1 MLISFCQCL
10 EKEVRRMSLGI
21 FGFRALWSPY
31 LFVTIVLITVGYFLL
46 TVKYRHIFEG
56 SKPLT
61 KSQISLFLLAVVLFY
76 SVKGAPLDLMG
87 HLMFYAHMVQM
98 SVLIFIIPPIF
109 INAIPNWLWLNL
121 WSVIKFKKILSVLTK
136 PFFPIVLFTATLSVY
151 HIPFV
156 FDVVKTNVI
165 LHEIYT
171 GLLVLFALLM
181 WWPLV
186 NKVQVY
192 RGLTGLKK
200 VAYIF
205 ASSALIL
212 PACALI
218 IFNGTPMYA
227 TYSNPELW
235 AKSLALCVPASTL
248 ASLDLSGPEMFTSM
262 SLLHDQQLG
271 GVLMKII
278 QEIVY
283 GYMLARVFREWY
295 KNDQKESEKERLN
308 VYNPQAVE

>member
-1 MLISFCQCL
+1 
-10 EKEVRRMSLGI
+10 MSLEI

-31 LFVTIVLITVGYFLL
+31 LFITITLITVGYFLL
-46 TVKYRHIFEG
+46 TVKYRHTFKE

-61 KSQISLFLLAVVLFY
+61 KSQISLFLLVVVLFY
-76 SVKGAPLDLMG
+76 FAKGGPLDLMG

-98 SVLIFIIPPIF
+98 SILIFIIPPIF
-109 INAIPNWLWLNL
+109 IIAIPDWLWINL
-121 WSVIKFKKILSVLTK
+121 WSLIKFKRILRFLTK
-136 PFFPIVLFTATLSVY
+136 PLFSIVLFTATLSIY
-151 HIPFV
+151 HIPFI
-156 FDVVKTNVI
+156 FDVVKTNVF
-165 LHEIYT
+165 LHELYT
-171 GLLVLFALLM
+171 GLLLLFACVM

-186 NKVQVY
+186 NKVQKY
-192 RGLTGLKK
+192 RSLTGLKK

-218 IFNGTPMYA
+218 IFNDTPMYA

-235 AKSLALCVPASTL
+235 AKSLALCVPASTI
-248 ASLDLSGPEMFTSM
+248 AHLDLSGPEMFTSM

-283 GYMLARVFREWY
+283 GYMLARVFLEWY
-295 KNDQKESEKERLN
+295 KNDQQESETERVN
-308 VYNPQAVE
+308 IYNTQTVE